1 MFLSPSSKH
10 AMFLPP
16 SSKYSVV
23 LMLCT
28 LCRNGAASLALLLTT
43 RQELSACKR
52 AVATA
57 TALSGPR
64 SATGS
69 AQAVATMGETGL
81 MCAAL
86 LVYAAALLPQ
96 LQVLEITHMPLGV
109 SSLVKYALLQY
120 SAEAGRLGL
129 SSTAKVLLHRCPW
142 YQVTTFC
149 CLSRCFLSYPLQED
163 SLINATS
170 LCLAE
175 VSRTSHRCNT
185 WALSLQQAGR
195 VTTLHPSSLA
205 LRRCLVRTVFFIDLS

>member
-1 MFLSPSSKH
+1 MLLSPSN
-10 AMFLPP
+10 
-16 SSKYSVV
+16 KYSNV
-23 LMLCT
+23 LMLHT

-64 SATGS
+64 SATSS

-96 LQVLEITHMPLGV
+96 LHILEITHMPLGV
-109 SSLVKYALLQY
+109 SSLVKYALFRY
-120 SAEAGRLGL
+120 SAEAGRLGM
-129 SSTAKVLLHRCPW
+129 SSLAKVWLHHCPW
-142 YQVTTFC
+142 YQVTASC
-149 CLSRCFLSYPLQED
+149 CLSHCFLSYPLQED

-170 LCLAE
+170 VQLK
-175 VSRTSHRCNT
+175 
-185 WALSLQQAGR
+185 
-195 VTTLHPSSLA
+195 
-205 LRRCLVRTVFFIDLS
+205 